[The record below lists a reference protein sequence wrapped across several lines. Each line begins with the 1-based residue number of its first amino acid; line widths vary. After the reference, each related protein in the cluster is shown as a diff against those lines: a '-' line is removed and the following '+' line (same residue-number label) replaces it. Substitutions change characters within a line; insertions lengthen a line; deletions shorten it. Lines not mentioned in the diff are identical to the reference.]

1 VIGQTEDGSINIS
14 TLNFC
19 GKGVVYI
26 VCLLVNVRENRQD
39 AEISNWFTVSCDYDS
54 CANAFFSWYI

>member
-1 VIGQTEDGSINIS
+1 VNLGVGQTEDGSINIS

-19 GKGVVYI
+19 GKAVVYI

-39 AEISNWFTVSCDYDS
+39 AEISK
-54 CANAFFSWYI
+54 